1 MKKQTLEA
9 RIQRLEAI
17 IKPRSKDKPLVVFIR
32 PVGYGGMTR
41 QGFAAAM
48 KALSPGQAAMI
59 LPRPEDPFDK
69 TAAERHAEASLKE
82 AGSRA
87 LVIELVHVRHAGEPS
102 EDAQP
107 LTLAGR
113 PVEDMT
119 DAEVEDELARLEAKV
134 KPKRGKK

>member
-17 IKPRSKDKPLVVFIR
+17 IRPRSKDKPLVVFIR

-41 QGFAAAM
+41 EKYDAAI
-48 KALSPGQAAMI
+48 KALVAGQAVFV
-59 LPRPEDPFDK
+59 LPRPGDVANK
-69 TAAERHAEASLKE
+69 TGAERQAEARLKE
-82 AGSRA
+82 AGGRA
-87 LVIELVHVRHAGEPS
+87 LMIEVVHVHHPGEPS
-102 EDAQP
+102 EDAQA
-107 LTLAGR
+107 TLAGR